1 VAALVPVSIWD
12 IPEQGARGPKG
23 RHDRT
28 AVAAAAIRLA
38 DAGGLE
44 AVTMRAVAAE
54 LGIAPMSLY
63 NYVPTKDHLIQLMTD
78 MIGGEYRYPDPG
90 IPDTRAAIADL
101 ARQGRAITRRH
112 PWLPD
117 AIRRPAVIGPNGLRY
132 IEYFLGLLSG
142 SGLDTTAKL
151 EFVGLINGFAIMYG
165 GMEATLAR
173 QQASTGVSPDQHQAA
188 QVAAM
193 VSAAA
198 SGQYPNLAAALA
210 ASEPSRVRDGDEV
223 YDSVVQRLIDG
234 ALAVG
239 ARGAFGFVLPWPAQP
254 G

>member
-1 VAALVPVSIWD
+1 MAALTPISIWD
-12 IPEQGARGPKG
+12 IPEHGTRGPKG
-23 RHDRT
+23 RHDRA

-38 DAGGLE
+38 DAGGLD

-78 MIGGEYRYPDPG
+78 QAGAEYRYPDPHS
-90 IPDTRAAIADL
+90 PDKRAAIVDL
-101 ARQGRAITRRH
+101 ARQGRDITRRH

-117 AIRRPAVIGPNGLRY
+117 AIRRPAVIGPNGL
-132 IEYFLGLLSG
+132 EYLDCSLGLLAG
-142 SGLDTTAKL
+142 SGLDITAKL
-151 EFVGLINGFAIMYG
+151 ELIALVNGFAIMYG
-165 GMEATLAR
+165 GMEATLAS

-188 QVAAM
+188 QVATI
-193 VSAAA
+193 VGAAA

-210 ASEPSRVRDGDEV
+210 DGGPSRVRDADEV
-223 YDSVVQRLIDG
+223 YDSLVYRLIDG
-234 ALAVG
+234 ALAG
-239 ARGAFGFVLPWPAQP
+239 PAQP